1 MRKILPPR
9 RPVLNPITLEIPE
22 RKPLFGKLP
31 RKGNANR
38 KLVVVQFDGGPR
50 PYHVT
55 KGWRDG
61 R

>member
-1 MRKILPPR
+1 MIDL
-9 RPVLNPITLEIPE
+9 
-22 RKPLFGKLP
+22 KPLYSLPIIPKRQPPFSPLP

-38 KLVVVQFDGGPR
+38 KLVEVEIKDGEETVRR